1 MLRLWEAFQAH
12 ITNDEDGASMVE
24 YALLVALIAIVAI
37 VAVTLVGSAV
47 STEFNSIATTLNGS

>member
-1 MLRLWEAFQAH
+1 MLRLWEAFQAR

-47 STEFNSIATTLNGS
+47 STEFQSVADTLG

>member
-12 ITNDEDGASMVE
+12 IANDEDGASMVE

-37 VAVTLVGSAV
+37 VAVTLVGTSV
-47 STEFNSIATTLNGS
+47 SSTFDSIATEL

>member
-12 ITNDEDGASMVE
+12 IQNDEDGASMVE

-37 VAVTLVGSAV
+37 VAVTLVGTSV
-47 STEFNSIATTLNGS
+47 STEFKSIADTL